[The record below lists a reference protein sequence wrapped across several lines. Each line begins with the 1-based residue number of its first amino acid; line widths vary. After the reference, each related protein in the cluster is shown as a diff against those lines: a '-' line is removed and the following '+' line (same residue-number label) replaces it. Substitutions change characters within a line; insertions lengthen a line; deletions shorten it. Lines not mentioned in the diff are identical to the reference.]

1 MKYNNLSINEK
12 WVSTKTKEYIVEY
25 GIGQGWFKG
34 NPNQVD
40 MLEDVWTKSMTIMG
54 VEIPPSY
61 VVDVSED
68 LITFDK
74 DETDDYQ
81 GEVHEMD

>member
-1 MKYNNLSINEK
+1 
-12 WVSTKTKEYIVEY
+12 VSTKTKDYIVEY
-25 GIGQGWFKG
+25 GIAQGWFKG

-54 VEIPPSY
+54 VEIPPPY
-61 VVDVSED
+61 VVDV
-68 LITFDK
+68 TFDK